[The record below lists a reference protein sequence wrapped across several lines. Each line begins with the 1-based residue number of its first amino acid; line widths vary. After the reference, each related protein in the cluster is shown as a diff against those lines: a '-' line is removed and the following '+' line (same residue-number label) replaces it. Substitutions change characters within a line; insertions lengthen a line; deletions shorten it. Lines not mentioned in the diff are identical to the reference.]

1 MDCATAARCD
11 KVLDPRTVSASS
23 VALDKPRRTPSPAFI
38 PLPSSARPAGRTRQ
52 LAYTDQYGW
61 CPFDDYQFVYAAKA
75 ALELS
80 QTAFGEMMSQE
91 GGLWEF
97 WNQAKLPYDTAPTWD
112 TKGLCLWEIDDLL
125 NSIRQQSTLPEPVT
139 CMIVEDFKS
148 VIARYYFRSHGHA
161 DRRDET
167 EEDFDT
173 SSVFQGESFSRDDKS
188 FGVFPP
194 PSTQIFDDPPG
205 GDMNGAVDCMLDDA
219 TNLAHSDLSCS
230 SLANEEKC
238 EKVAKVLEN
247 FERQRLRDTEEESD
261 STFVKRLGTMNLE
274 CSVVDSAFPSAND
287 KEKCLRIS
295 EEEYETETE
304 SAPEL
309 VEEVELFRGRP
320 VRAITTESKWSTRS
334 KRNRDESGQTAETIS
349 STNSPE
355 PVDEDEKYCQGI
367 V

>member
-23 VALDKPRRTPSPAFI
+23 VAVDKPRRTPSPAFI

-148 VIARYYFRSHGHA
+148 VIARYYFRSHGYV
-161 DRRDET
+161 DRQEQI

-173 SSVFQGESFSRDDKS
+173 SSVFQGEPFSHDDKS
-188 FGVFPP
+188 FGLFPP
-194 PSTQIFDDPPG
+194 PSAQFDEPLG
-205 GDMNGAVDCMLDDA
+205 GDMDDAVDCMLDDV
-219 TNLAHSDLSCS
+219 TNLAHGDLSCS
-230 SLANEEKC
+230 SLANEEKR

-247 FERQRLRDTEEESD
+247 FDRKRLRDLEGESN

-274 CSVVDSAFPSAND
+274 CSVAGPAFRSGND
-287 KEKCLRIS
+287 EAKCLRIS
-295 EEEYETETE
+295 QKEEYETETK

-309 VEEVELFRGRP
+309 VEDVELFRRRP
-320 VRAITTESKWSTRS
+320 VRAIATESKWSARS
-334 KRNRDESGQTAETIS
+334 KRNRDESSETAETT
-349 STNSPE
+349 STHSPE
-355 PVDEDEKYCQGI
+355 PTDEDEKYCQGI